1 MIQDQIFATVIII
14 VAGLLICFYFSRA
27 TNEKL
32 GGRGGAINYKMLL
45 CIALAI
51 LVLALVVVWVLP
63 AKLI

>member
-14 VAGLLICFYFSRA
+14 VVGLLICFYFSRA

-32 GGRGGAINYKMLL
+32 GGRGGSINYKVLF
-45 CIALAI
+45 CIALAVLI
-51 LVLALVVVWVLP
+51 LALVVVWVLP

>member
-14 VAGLLICFYFSRA
+14 VVGLLICFYCSKA

-32 GGRGGAINYKMLL
+32 GGRGGAINYKMLF
-45 CIALAI
+45 CIALAV
-51 LVLALVVVWVLP
+51 LVLALAVVWVLP